1 MMTRLTSALI
11 GVALSCATAVAAPLN
26 GQETYDLLFKNGT
39 LDEVSRDTSLVYQRE
54 VSNALAPD
62 AAERDS
68 GKVALT
74 VGEGESPMAVLELR
88 QGEKYRKLGQFPAS
102 VGNPMIM
109 FFYESTVRDMAE
121 SAGGSKFYI
130 RNRVKEALVQPN
142 EVTMGE
148 AEYDGETVETQT
160 VTMQPFAEDPNRAQ
174 MRGFGDLELTV
185 TMSEDVPGWYLS
197 LLAEAPGPEG
207 GEGYRSEV
215 TFETLEEA
223 TQ

>member
-1 MMTRLTSALI
+1 MMMRVTSALA
-11 GVALSCATAVAAPLN
+11 GLVLGCATAVAAPLS
-26 GQETYDLLFKNGT
+26 GQETYDLLFRNGT
-39 LDEVSRDTSLVYQRE
+39 LDEVSRDMALVYTRQ
-54 VSNALAPD
+54 VSNALAPE

-68 GKVALT
+68 GKVALS
-74 VGEGESPMAVLELR
+74 VGEGESPLAVLELR

-121 SAGGSKFYI
+121 TAGGSKFYI

-148 AEYDGETVETQT
+148 AEFDGQTIETQT

-197 LLAEAPGPEG
+197 LVAEAPGPEG
-207 GEGYRSEV
+207 GDGYRSEV
-215 TFETLEEA
+215 TFETLEEVE
-223 TQ
+223 Q

>member
-1 MMTRLTSALI
+1 MTRLTSALI
-11 GVALSCATAVAAPLN
+11 GVALSCATAVAAPLD

-39 LDEVSRDTSLVYQRE
+39 LDEVSRDMSLVYERE

-68 GKVALT
+68 GKVALS
-74 VGEGESPMAVLELR
+74 VGEGESPLAVLELR

-109 FFYESTVRDMAE
+109 FFYETAVRDMAE
-121 SAGGSKFYI
+121 SAGGSKYYI
-130 RNRVKEALVQPN
+130 RNRVKEALIQPN

-148 AEYDGETVETQT
+148 AEFGGETVATQT
-160 VTMQPFAEDPNRAQ
+160 VTMRPFAEDPNRAQ

-185 TMSEDVPGWYLS
+185 TMSEDVPGWYLN
-197 LLAEAPGPEG
+197 LLAEAPGPDG
-207 GEGYRSEV
+207 GDGYRSEI

-223 TQ
+223 MQ

>member
-1 MMTRLTSALI
+1 MMMRVTSALT
-11 GVALSCATAVAAPLN
+11 GLVLSCAAAVAAPLS
-26 GQETYDLLFKNGT
+26 GQETYDLLFRNGT
-39 LDEVSRDTSLVYQRE
+39 LDDVSRDQSLVYERQ
-54 VSNALAPD
+54 VSNALAPE

-74 VGEGESPMAVLELR
+74 VGEGESPLAVLELR

-109 FFYESTVRDMAE
+109 FFYETAVRDMAE

-142 EVTMGE
+142 EVTRGE
-148 AEYDGETVETQT
+148 AEFDGQTVQTQT
-160 VTMQPFAEDPNRAQ
+160 VSMQPFAEDPNRAQ
-174 MRGFGDLELTV
+174 MRGFGDLTLTV
-185 TMSEDVPGWYLS
+185 TMSEDVPGWYLN

-207 GEGYRSEV
+207 GDGYRSEV